1 MDDPS
6 RMFIGLI
13 IGFVLIL
20 IKGFITACE
29 SAVIEVNDAKLK
41 RIAEREEHAKRL
53 VKVLSRPNRL
63 IISLSVFK
71 AMTAVTVAIVASL
84 SFFSPLEKK
93 LLNICG
99 NKRTVDVLTIL
110 IIVIITTVLISTFGD
125 NIPKIIAKKNSMDF
139 AIKVSGV
146 LKVIVIIMLPLTALI
161 HIITSLLGKLF
172 GFSSLGKNQAVTEE
186 EILMMVD
193 AVNETGAIEESQKEM
208 INNIFEF
215 DDLVISDVM
224 THRTNII
231 GVEKNTSIREVV
243 NASVSHGF
251 SRIPVYENS
260 IDNIIG
266 IVYIKDLL
274 ILINTNETEKASIS
288 DFMRDVMYVPQT
300 NHCRELFKEF
310 TSAKAQIAVV
320 VDEYGGTAGLVS
332 MEDLLEAIVGNI
344 QDEYDDEVED
354 FVRINENTY
363 EISGTA
369 DPEVVFDELGI
380 ELSEDHEYDTMS
392 GLMIDILGYIP
403 AENEMPAILHNGII
417 FTVLSMDDKRIVK
430 LKAEIVIEEIEDK

>member
-20 IKGFITACE
+20 IKGFIAACE

-41 RIAEREEHAKRL
+41 KLAEREESAQRL
-53 VKVLSRPNRL
+53 LKVLSRPNKL

-93 LLNICG
+93 LLNICD
-99 NKRTVDVLTIL
+99 NKRTVDVLAIL
-110 IIVIITTVLISTFGD
+110 IIVIVTTVLISTFGD
-125 NIPKIIAKKNSMDF
+125 NIPKTIAKKNSMDF

-146 LKVIVIIMLPLTALI
+146 LKVIMIIMLPLTALI
-161 HIITSLLGKLF
+161 HLFTSLLGKLF

-231 GVEKNTSIREVV
+231 GVEKNTPIREVV

-251 SRIPVYENS
+251 SRIPVYESS

-274 ILINTNETEKASIS
+274 VLINTNETEKASIS

-354 FVRINENTY
+354 FVKINDNTY